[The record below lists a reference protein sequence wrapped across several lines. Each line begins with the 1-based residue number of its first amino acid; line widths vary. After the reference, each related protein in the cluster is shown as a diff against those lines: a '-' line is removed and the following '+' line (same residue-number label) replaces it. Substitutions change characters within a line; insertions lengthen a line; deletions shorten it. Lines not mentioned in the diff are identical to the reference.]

1 MIIIN
6 SKLKNQINE
15 IGEYFKSAKL
25 KLATAESCTGGM
37 IGAVFTSV
45 AGSSDWFN
53 GGAIA
58 YSNYIK
64 MKLLSVSEK
73 TLIDNGAV
81 SFETVEEMAKG
92 AAASLNADI
101 TVSVSG
107 VAGPGGGTSEKPVG
121 LVFIGLNNCGK
132 VTSYK
137 FNFDGDR
144 DSVREQAVEEAVR
157 LIHSII
163 K

>member
-1 MIIIN
+1 MINLNTDTKNKIIAIGQY
-6 SKLKNQINE
+6 LKTS
-15 IGEYFKSAKL
+15 GL

-37 IGAVFTSV
+37 IGGAFTSV
-45 AGSSDWFN
+45 AGSSEWFN
-53 GGAIA
+53 GGIIA
-58 YSNYIK
+58 YSNDIK

-81 SFETVEEMAKG
+81 SEDTVEEMAKG
-92 AAASLNADI
+92 VAGSLDADL

-107 VAGPGGGTSEKPVG
+107 VAGPGGGTREKPVG

-132 VTSYK
+132 VSSYK
-137 FNFDGDR
+137 FNFEGDR
-144 DSVREQAVEEAVR
+144 ESVREKTVVEAIN
-157 LIHSII
+157 LIYLLI